1 MENTLVVATDLSP
14 RSDLAVERAV
24 QLARQ
29 QGWDLWLLHVISHR
43 LAGMAHGNYNNPG
56 LNADESALAARR
68 QLLEMAEAIQNRSSG
83 LKVGTDTL
91 IGHASSRI
99 ADFAAT
105 RRPDLLVVGERGRN
119 WVRDTILLGGTALKV
134 VSEARIPVLL
144 VRRPATA
151 NYSKVLVA
159 TDFSPSS
166 ANAAR
171 LALTYFPDTEATL
184 VHAYATKVEERVGY
198 GSDVELASS
207 PARGKVSDLAR
218 DAMEAFIASICPRQA
233 AVRNRLVFDY
243 PAQAILSEASESQAD
258 LIVIGRHGGGPA
270 GERLLGSVTQH
281 VLYYAGCDVLVV
293 P

>member
-24 QLARQ
+24 RLAQQ
-29 QGWDLWLLHVISHR
+29 QGFDLWLLHVISHH
-43 LAGMAHGNYNNPG
+43 LAGVAHGNFNNPG
-56 LNADESALAARR
+56 LNADESALVARR
-68 QLLEMAEAIQNRSSG
+68 QLLEMAEAIQNRSG
-83 LKVGTDTL
+83 LKVGTDTP
-91 IGHASSRI
+91 IGHASRRI
-99 ADFAAT
+99 TEFAAT

-171 LALTYFPDTEATL
+171 LALTYFPDTEAML

-207 PARGKVSDLAR
+207 PVHGKVSAQAR
-218 DAMEAFIASICPRQA
+218 DAMEAFIAGICARQA